1 MAVTVRVLRSHPQR
15 VRSRQRFHRRI
26 MRRMRVVALD
36 TLSATLMQPILDG
49 RHIRP
54 CRIRIIQE
62 CVATEAKCSFGV
74 SRQILDIVRVIARGS
89 MTILAL
95 DSRMWRCVQGGDVFV
110 MTFNA
115 GLSTLEFNGKILP
128 LLDVTQAMEVIGK
141 AGTMNAKI
149 IGNEKQAGE
158 ENCGD
163 NTCS

>member
-1 MAVTVRVLRSHPQR
+1 MTADAFAAPLMGS
-15 VRSRQRFHRRI
+15 
-26 MRRMRVVALD
+26 VAD
-36 TLSATLMQPILDG
+36 VGQVGSSM
-49 RHIRP
+49 
-54 CRIRIIQE
+54 
-62 CVATEAKCSFGV
+62 
-74 SRQILDIVRVIARGS
+74 VRVIERCVTALAMLSRPVNRQKFDVVRMIYSGT

-158 ENCGD
+158 ENCDD
-163 NTCS
+163 NTYS